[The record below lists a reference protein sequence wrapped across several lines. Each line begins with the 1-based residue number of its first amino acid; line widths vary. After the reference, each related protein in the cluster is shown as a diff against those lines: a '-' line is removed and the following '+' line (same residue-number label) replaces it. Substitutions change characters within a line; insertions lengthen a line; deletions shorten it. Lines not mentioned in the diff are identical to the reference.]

1 MNSQPVTI
9 SVLYGSGISNPE
21 YRELLS
27 SIDNLKV
34 IKEALDPTTFFTQY
48 AANPADLVLVDL
60 NGSASIPPWLNQVTA
75 RLPQTEVMVCSHSRD
90 PDFLIQIMKLRP
102 GGFIPLP
109 LNREEFLG
117 ILARVRMERGRKQA
131 AAPAPGNH
139 QIMAVTGSKGGVG
152 TTMVATNLAVALAE
166 IIPGGV
172 ILVDLARPFPH
183 VGQFLDLK
191 CNHTM
196 KDLMENADSL
206 DPIFLKKIVQKHKSG
221 LEVLLNYP
229 DYHQE
234 SHLVPDIEATRKIFA
249 MLRASYSWVVV
260 DLGLWLDSFYS
271 QILREVDQTLV
282 VTELTLPD
290 LQNMKILK
298 ALFHEWDVNERNI
311 KLLVNRYIKQ
321 YALGLKDLENLMHRP
336 VLQTLPHEHQIL
348 LEAVN
353 QGETLSVMAPR
364 SRLWRQLKSAAAEL
378 VEQQNQ
384 TESDNA
390 LAAKPGFLKRL
401 MKRGDED
408 VVVTAG

>member
-1 MNSQPVTI
+1 MNSQHVTI
-9 SVLYGSGISNPE
+9 SVLYGTGIPNPE

-27 SIDNLKV
+27 SIDNLRV
-34 IKEALDPTTFFTQY
+34 IKEALDPTTFFTQS

-60 NGSASIPPWLNQVTA
+60 DGSASIPPWLTQVTA

-102 GGFIPLP
+102 GGFLPLP

-117 ILARVRMERGRKQA
+117 ILARVKAEKKRNHSL
-131 AAPAPGNH
+131 GNS
-139 QIMAVTGSKGGVG
+139 QILAVTGSKGGVG
-152 TTMVATNLAVALAE
+152 TTTVATNLAVAMAE
-166 IIPGGV
+166 VIPGGV

-206 DPIFLKKIVQKHKSG
+206 DPVFLKKIVQKHKSG

-229 DYHQE
+229 DYHLGA
-234 SHLVPDIEATRKIFA
+234 HMVPDIEATRKIFT
-249 MLRASYSWVVV
+249 MLCASYNWVVV
-260 DLGLWLDSFYS
+260 DLGIWVDSFYS
-271 QILREVDQTLV
+271 QILRGADQTLL

-290 LQNMKILK
+290 LQNIKILK
-298 ALFHEWDVNERNI
+298 ALFHDWDLNNRTI
-311 KLLVNRYIKQ
+311 KIVVNRYIKH
-321 YALGLKDLENLMHRP
+321 YALGLKDLENLMHQP
-336 VLQTLPHEHQIL
+336 ALQTLPLEHQIL
-348 LEAVN
+348 LEAIN
-353 QGETLSVMAPR
+353 QGEPLSEVAPR
-364 SRLWRQLKSAAAEL
+364 SRLWRQLKSVAAEL
-378 VEQQNQ
+378 IEQQSKA
-384 TESDNA
+384 ESDNA

-401 MKRGDED
+401 MKRGDEH